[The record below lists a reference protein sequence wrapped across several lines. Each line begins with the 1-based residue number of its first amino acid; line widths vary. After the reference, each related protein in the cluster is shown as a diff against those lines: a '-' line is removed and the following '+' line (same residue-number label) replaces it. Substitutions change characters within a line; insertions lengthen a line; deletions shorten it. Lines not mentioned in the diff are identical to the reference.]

1 MVKEY
6 AAGVVAERTKTPLK
20 RSTARRR
27 GRIANSSSRPSTPT
41 VNTETKDT
49 DSDRE
54 GGTDTNDSNDKD
66 DEDKKDET
74 TSSSGMGRENVLSNL
89 ALWYIRIYVEWNRL
103 KLLLELL
110 VFRILKVSQLWM
122 KFICCVIEAGALSQF
137 SIRCS
142 SLFL

>member
-1 MVKEY
+1 MYLLIFTFGRVNVLNKKIRNAYQDGMVKEY
-6 AAGVVAERTKTPLK
+6 AAGVVAERAKTPLK

-74 TSSSGMGRENVLSNL
+74 TSSSGTERGNVLG
-89 ALWYIRIYVEWNRL
+89 
-103 KLLLELL
+103 KLPL
-110 VFRILKVSQLWM
+110 
-122 KFICCVIEAGALSQF
+122 CCIKYN
-137 SIRCS
+137 
-142 SLFL
+142 